1 MTTTHRIYGPSWFS
15 SSTPPCVVGGIA
27 TKRGRFFFAPTGTT
41 ADTKRLLAQQESH
54 SERQWEQVAEVT
66 ENPPAHA
73 PRQPSRALKNRHG
86 NRHAGNLT
94 AQNGAA

>member
-1 MTTTHRIYGPSWFS
+1 MGT
-15 SSTPPCVVGGIA
+15 
-27 TKRGRFFFAPTGTT
+27 RGTA
-41 ADTKRLLAQQESH
+41 ADTNRLLAQQESH

-73 PRQPSRALKNRHG
+73 PRQPSGAPKNRHR
-86 NRHAGNLT
+86 NRHAEILT